1 MEDIAA
7 LHKVMYVCVSQFPP
21 LDCVCEGECGGL
33 RKGGR
38 AGGRPCLC
46 SPKYLLL
53 ALCLC
58 FPRLSFLLSFFF
70 FSNLCTGIAR
80 GSDGGP
86 IMTVVYTQRAGGLGG
101 NRRASS
107 YKPYSRIGQA
117 GAFQHSWSSPSHRGS
132 ILRMFQYQLSVC
144 I

>member
-1 MEDIAA
+1 M
-7 LHKVMYVCVSQFPP
+7 LPQVSVVGPVLVFSPP
-21 LDCVCEGECGGL
+21 FF
-33 RKGGR
+33 
-38 AGGRPCLC
+38 
-46 SPKYLLL
+46 L
-53 ALCLC
+53 A
-58 FPRLSFLLSFFF
+58 FFFFF

-132 ILRMFQYQLSVC
+132 ILRMFQYQLGVC